1 LGYALSGFPSF
12 LLFLSLSRCASRPVG
27 LSPLRFALVEF
38 CVQKKNRNYFL
49 LSDIDTRS
57 LPMSAP
63 ASSTSAPASSAS
75 SASGGSAA
83 VLPSPTILLQ
93 ATKLAMEQDRAILL
107 DYYEQ
112 TANGTAFLGED
123 PETKERILVK
133 SKEEFTSLIKKL
145 YKVGD
150 DFIILTEN
158 SIYIVS
164 GKIQKR
170 KVNLAA
176 LQEAYDAL

>member
-1 LGYALSGFPSF
+1 
-12 LLFLSLSRCASRPVG
+12 
-27 LSPLRFALVEF
+27 
-38 CVQKKNRNYFL
+38 
-49 LSDIDTRS
+49 
-57 LPMSAP
+57 M
-63 ASSTSAPASSAS
+63 SAPASSAS
-75 SASGGSAA
+75 TSSAPAASAA
-83 VLPSPTILLQ
+83 AASPVPSAPLPSATILLQ
-93 ATKLAMEQDRAILL
+93 ATKLAIEQDRAILL